1 VLPESVELEG
11 TLRTHRTEV
20 QQNVKARVGEM
31 PPGLPAPLAR
41 RLISPGMPG
50 QRAGERRTLG

>member
-1 VLPESVELEG
+1 VW
-11 TLRTHRTEV
+11 
-20 QQNVKARVGEM
+20 VKL

-50 QRAGERRTLG
+50 HRAGERRTLG